1 MILLPDC
8 GTARMDPFAAQP
20 SVVVFCDVQALR
32 ANELGVNNT
41 RGLLFLA
48 GLWGFAFVVY
58 WASKLYRRS
67 RGESTSDAYKEL
79 PIE

>member
-1 MILLPDC
+1 M
-8 GTARMDPFAAQP
+8 
-20 SVVVFCDVQALR
+20 QALR

-41 RGLLFLA
+41 RGLLFLG

-67 RGESTSDAYKEL
+67 HGESTSDAYKEL